1 MKLELS
7 KPKEEL
13 FLKTA
18 LWNSIVEVFKHEKNI
33 DLTSYLVSISIK
45 WKKIIVKTWNPMV
58 NSELLSFDEK
68 IKEVFKEKVKGIWKE
83 FEEVE
88 VRYR

>member
-45 WKKIIVKTWNPMV
+45 
-58 NSELLSFDEK
+58 
-68 IKEVFKEKVKGIWKE
+68 
-83 FEEVE
+83 
-88 VRYR
+88 